1 MRKDMKFSII
11 TPTHRRSNFLP
22 RVITSLQNQTY
33 SNWEILI
40 INDSPQDESY
50 HDFESKINDRRI
62 RYYKNETNRGVNF
75 SRNRALNLL
84 SSDSKYVIFLD
95 DDDYF
100 APDTLQYF
108 YEKILTDSSLK
119 WIVSN
124 RALKNG
130 KALTEV
136 KSFKEK
142 YSYAWDYLIF
152 RRIKGDATHCIEV
165 KLINQNRIHFSR
177 SIKQGEEWF
186 FFYQIGL
193 QAGISYTDH
202 NSTIS
207 DGYDLVNGLNFRRR
221 PLSEKIK
228 TLTKIAY
235 EAIPMG
241 LIVKPSFMFYLLMRY
256 IRIII
261 PIKNNP

>member
-1 MRKDMKFSII
+1 MKS
-11 TPTHRRSNFLP
+11 
-22 RVITSLQNQTY
+22 
-33 SNWEILI
+33 
-40 INDSPQDESY
+40 
-50 HDFESKINDRRI
+50 
-62 RYYKNETNRGVNF
+62 G
-75 SRNRALNLL
+75 
-84 SSDSKYVIFLD
+84 
-95 DDDYF
+95 
-100 APDTLQYF
+100 
-108 YEKILTDSSLK
+108 
-119 WIVSN
+119 
-124 RALKNG
+124 
-130 KALTEV
+130 
-136 KSFKEK
+136 
-142 YSYAWDYLIF
+142 
-152 RRIKGDATHCIEV
+152 
-165 KLINQNRIHFSR
+165 
-177 SIKQGEEWF
+177 F